1 MDGAV
6 ALFCAVG
13 GVEAQSETVW
23 RQANKYGVPRI
34 AFVNKMDRSGADFF
48 KAVREIKEKLGAN
61 PVPLVLPIG
70 AEDNYQGIID
80 LVEMKAYVWEN
91 GAMEATVKEIPENM
105 MAEAQEWRE
114 KLVEAAAVQDEALM
128 ERFFSFTNLFVKLPF
143 LVFNGFPTIYS
154 TVFRERFIN
163 IIPVNH

>member
-1 MDGAV
+1 
-6 ALFCAVG
+6 
-13 GVEAQSETVW
+13 
-23 RQANKYGVPRI
+23 
-34 AFVNKMDRSGADFF
+34 MDRSGADFF

-114 KLVEAAAVQDEALM
+114 KLLLC
-128 ERFFSFTNLFVKLPF
+128 RTKL
-143 LVFNGFPTIYS
+143 
-154 TVFRERFIN
+154 
-163 IIPVNH
+163 